1 MAILWGANM
10 KIGNVLSAKGLVFV
24 GLFSLLVLAADS
36 INFSSI
42 LGGAANQ
49 SFTLF
54 QFMGPIAGGFL
65 GAGIGAIS
73 VLLAEVVS
81 FFWLGKAFDMVNLL
95 RLAPMLFAAAYFAAY
110 SRGKFAGALV
120 SLACMAAFIAH
131 PVGAQAWAYSLYWL
145 IPSVALILPEH
156 LFLRSLG
163 STFTAHSIGSV
174 VWLYTFPSAPAFW
187 LALIPVVAFE
197 RLLFASGISVS
208 YIALNA
214 LFARVEAIAKSG
226 VVFVDQR
233 YALAMAKVNRA

>member
-1 MAILWGANM
+1 M

-24 GLFSLLVLAADS
+24 ALFSLLVLAADS
-36 INFSSI
+36 INFSPV
-42 LGGAANQ
+42 LGGAANK

-54 QFMGPIAGGFL
+54 QFLGPIAGGFL
-65 GAGIGAIS
+65 GAGVGALS

-81 FFWLGKAFDMVNLL
+81 FFWLGKAFNMLNIVL
-95 RLAPMLFAAAYFAAY
+95 LAPMLFATAYFALY

-131 PVGAQAWAYSLYWL
+131 PIGAQAWIYSLYWL
-145 IPSVALILPEH
+145 IPTIALALPEH

-174 VWLYTFPSAPAFW
+174 IWLYAFPSTAAFW

-197 RLLFASGISVS
+197 RFMFAGGISIS
-208 YIALNA
+208 YITLNA
-214 LFARVEAIAKSG
+214 LFSRVDAIAKSG
-226 VVFVDQR
+226 FVALEPR
-233 YALAMAKVNRA
+233 YTLAPAKLR